1 MFDTSLIS
9 VIVPVYNVEPYLRRC
24 VNSILNQSYKN
35 LEIILVDD
43 GSPDNC
49 PQICDEY
56 AEKDSRIKVVHKEN
70 EGQAKARN
78 LAIDIAKGEYISF
91 VDSDDYVSV
100 YYIESLYNSA
110 IRYSVKV
117 AVCQMACFSEGN
129 ENVKQAHGDCSCK
142 ISKRRALEHYCSMRE
157 SSSIPFL
164 AACCKL
170 YHKSLFS
177 TLRFPEGCIYEDS
190 LLNYK
195 LIDLVDEMAYIRE
208 PLYYYFMRENSTMGQ
223 REKHDYRI
231 VLRPYKEA
239 IAYFKEKQRSDLAT
253 LFFPPLLMRE
263 VYRYWIAKDVNKNLV
278 ESNDIFELLKKDY
291 DLFRKLK
298 GNFGVKFVFLILV
311 KFPSLYSLYRKTFP
325 GLIGGR

>member
-1 MFDTSLIS
+1 MQKALVS

-24 VNSILNQSYKN
+24 VDSLLNQSYKN
-35 LEIILVDD
+35 LEIILVND
-43 GSPDNC
+43 GSSDNC
-49 PQICDEY
+49 PQICDGY
-56 AEKDSRIKVVHKEN
+56 AEKDSRIKVIHKEN

-117 AVCQMACFSEGN
+117 AVCQMACFSEGK

-170 YHKSLFS
+170 YHKSLFQ

-195 LIDLVDEMAYIRE
+195 LIDLVDEIAYIRE

-223 REKHDYRI
+223 REKHDYKM
-231 VLRPYKEA
+231 VLKPYKEA
-239 IAYFKEKQRSDLAT
+239 ITYFKEKQQIELAA
-253 LFFPPLLMRE
+253 LFYPPLLMRE
-263 VYRYWIAKDVNKNLV
+263 VYRYWIARSVNKRLA
-278 ESNDIFELLKKDY
+278 ESNEIFELFKKDY
-291 DLFRKLK
+291 EFFRKSR
-298 GNFGVKFVFLILV
+298 GNFLLKAVFSILA
-311 KFPSLYSLYRKTFP
+311 KCPWLYSLYRKTFP